1 LRPEFERS
9 IFDMLLTQAEIARRL
24 DVSPETVRLWRKGSF
39 PAPEP
44 DAPGKRPRWRAEAV
58 AQFWREHTAW
68 RDEPSEPEA
77 DTVALSPLAALCF
90 AERRL
95 SRDLYERA
103 LALAEL
109 LADDAPSGGGQG
121 GMLERAWAL
130 QTIAAE
136 RDRSRDESTVVGFSK
151 PAHGAPDHSAKL
163 AKAKRRAAIERQ
175 YSDQELTILR
185 AVLVD
190 ELSFDK
196 AGACIGVSA
205 EAAKA
210 MLVDCVKRLA
220 ERT

>member
-1 LRPEFERS
+1 
-9 IFDMLLTQAEIARRL
+9 MLLTQAEIARRL

-58 AQFWREHTAW
+58 AQFWRAHNAW
-68 RDEPSEPEA
+68 RDEAPEPEP

-90 AERRL
+90 SERRL

-109 LADDAPSGGGQG
+109 LADDAPKGGQG
-121 GMLERAWAL
+121 GTLENAWL
-130 QTIAAE
+130 FQTLASE
-136 RDRSRDESTVVGFSK
+136 RDRPHHESVVSISK
-151 PAHGAPDHSAKL
+151 PAHGAPDHAAKL

-175 YSDQELTILR
+175 YSDQELTLLR

-190 ELSFDK
+190 ELPFDK
-196 AGACIGVSA
+196 AGACIGATA

-210 MLVDCVKRLA
+210 LLVDCIQRLA

>member
-1 LRPEFERS
+1 
-9 IFDMLLTQAEIARRL
+9 MQLLTQAEIARRL

-58 AQFWREHTAW
+58 AQFWRAHNAW
-68 RDEPSEPEA
+68 RQEASEPEA

-90 AERRL
+90 SERRL
-95 SRDLYERA
+95 PHDLYERA
-103 LALAEL
+103 LALAEVL
-109 LADDAPSGGGQG
+109 SNDEPSGGQG

-136 RDRSRDESTVVGFSK
+136 RDRLRQVSTVVGFSK
-151 PAHGAPDHSAKL
+151 PVHDAPDHSARL
-163 AKAKRRAAIERQ
+163 AKAQRRAAIERR
-175 YSDQELTILR
+175 YSDQELTLLC

-190 ELSFDK
+190 EENFDK
-196 AGACIGVSA
+196 AGARIGVTA
-205 EAAKA
+205 DAAKA
-210 MLVDCVKRLA
+210 MLVDCVQRLA